1 MIELVP
7 WWRLVLNLISWAVLA
22 AALFVAW
29 REFHRVVSIVI
40 VAMVGIVFNG
50 VLVPISAI
58 GYLWSRR
65 GMLRTQ
71 MKRSIVGPDDREAP
85 G

>member
-50 VLVPISAI
+50 VLVPIPAI

-65 GMLRTQ
+65 GMLRSQ

-85 G
+85 R